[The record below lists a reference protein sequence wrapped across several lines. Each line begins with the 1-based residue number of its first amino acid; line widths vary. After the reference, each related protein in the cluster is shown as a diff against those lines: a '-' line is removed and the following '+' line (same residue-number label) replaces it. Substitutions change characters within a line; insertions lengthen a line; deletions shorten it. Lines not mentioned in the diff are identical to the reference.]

1 MQLQMVN
8 THLWGTRSNGVAKLT
23 NIGQI
28 NMAYDT
34 AAVAVHMAS
43 CNWQL
48 IVSLYTLQMLT
59 VTSELVSSKQQTTY

>member
-1 MQLQMVN
+1 
-8 THLWGTRSNGVAKLT
+8 
-23 NIGQI
+23 
-28 NMAYDT
+28 MAYDT

-59 VTSELVSSKQQTTY
+59 VTSELVSSKQQTTYWTVPVLESFENQNPTRSVLKQ